1 MVSHINV
8 AVDDGTL
15 ERAKKIKEHKNW
27 SWEQYI
33 EASIEQFED
42 DFEFGDGDG

>member
-8 AVDDGTL
+8 AVDDDTL
-15 ERAKKIKEHKNW
+15 ERAKRIKQHKNW

-33 EASIEQFED
+33 EASIKQFED
-42 DFEFGDGDG
+42 DFELSEGGE